1 MRRNHTAAT
10 DRETDGT
17 LRALRRAARRARELG
32 VRTGTPVYV
41 IQSHRIVDLTKQ
53 GGHVLKERAKPRP
66 ARRSN

>member
-1 MRRNHTAAT
+1 MRRNHNAAT
-10 DRETDGT
+10 NKETGAT

-53 GGHVLKERAKPRP
+53 DAAVLKEPNKPRP
-66 ARRSN
+66 VRRSN

>member
-1 MRRNHTAAT
+1 MRRNHNAAT
-10 DRETDGT
+10 DRETDTT

-53 GGHVLKERAKPRP
+53 DVAALKEPTKPRP
-66 ARRSN
+66 RRSN

>member
-1 MRRNHTAAT
+1 MRRKPSNAT
-10 DRETDGT
+10 DRETDAT

-53 GGHVLKERAKPRP
+53 DVAALKEPTKPRP
-66 ARRSN
+66 ARR